1 MSSRTKYLFIS
12 AAAIVV
18 VVWLA
23 LWVIVVTGH

>member
-1 MSSRTKYLFIS
+1 MSSRVKYLFVS
-12 AAAIVV
+12 AAAVVV

>member
-1 MSSRTKYLFIS
+1 MSSRTKYMFVT
-12 AAAIVV
+12 AAGVVV